1 MIYILSVMISLFMLL
16 ISFFIAYKMNLDKE
30 MIMSFE
36 CGFDPFSMVRSSFSL
51 HFFKICLVFVFFDIE
66 IIIVLLIPLLMN
78 KTMEMMVYFFVMLL
92 VILLGLL
99 FEWSQGSIDW
109 FY

>member
-1 MIYILSVMISLFMLL
+1 MIYMLAVLLSLIMVML
-16 ISFFIAYKMNLDKE
+16 SFFISFKNNLDKE

-66 IIIVLLIPLLMN
+66 IIIVLLLPLLMI
-78 KTMEMMVYFFVMLL
+78 KSLDLMLYFFIMLFI
-92 VILLGLL
+92 ILMGLL